1 MSFKSDGPK
10 TRPERVKP
18 PPGPTPTPPTWSTK
32 APSRRS
38 STSSTSSARSF
49 HSALSGRFSPTSETR
64 MVSASNE
71 LKAQANTLFARADYV
86 SAISTYDRAMA
97 ELPRYLDYEM
107 AVLRSNIAACHLKLE
122 QWKDAVEAC
131 EAGLEGLEREMPT
144 KRKTKTKSTTTSKSR
159 SKTKKENP
167 KERGGPGNNVGGK
180 VNSDTE
186 SESDEEA
193 ESELLDQQNKD
204 DKVVELPSSLDE
216 EDEAKTLAA
225 LSLSDARR
233 ADITRIRVKLLLRR
247 ARSRCKM
254 PEVSTFASL
263 ASPSAPPNLD
273 PTSSKTSS
281 GTSST
286 WSTLSAALEDYT
298 LLHATP
304 AYWAA
309 LPSSDRKTVQVA
321 LVDLPPRIEAAKQ
334 REVSE
339 MMGKLKD
346 LGNTVLKPFGLS
358 TDMFK
363 VSQGEGGGYSLSF
376 DGGGKGSSPED
387 SGGGRVN
394 RDD

>member
-1 MSFKSDGPK
+1 MSFKADGPK
-10 TRPERVKP
+10 TRPDRIKRP
-18 PPGPTPTPPTWSTK
+18 ADPTPTPTPPTWSTK

-38 STSSTSSARSF
+38 STASTSSTTSF
-49 HSALSGRFSPTSETR
+49 HSAVSGRFSPTSETR

-71 LKAQANTLFARADYV
+71 LKAQANALFARAEYV

-107 AVLRSNIAACHLKLE
+107 AVLQSNIAACHLKLE

-131 EAGLEGLEREMPT
+131 EAGLEGLERELPT
-144 KRKTKTKSTTTSKSR
+144 KTRKTKPKTKTKKDGNEKRT
-159 SKTKKENP
+159 NNN
-167 KERGGPGNNVGGK
+167 RGEK
-180 VNSDTE
+180 INSDTE
-186 SESDEEA
+186 SEA
-193 ESELLDQQNKD
+193 ESESGIDADLGSRQRHGDE
-204 DKVVELPSSLDE
+204 KVVELPSSLGE
-216 EDEAKTLAA
+216 EDVAKTLAA

-247 ARSRCKM
+247 ARSRSGM
-254 PEVSTFASL
+254 PAVSTFASSGGSND
-263 ASPSAPPNLD
+263 APSHSD
-273 PTSSKTSS
+273 PISSKASN

-298 LLHATP
+298 LLRDTP

-309 LPSSDRKTVQVA
+309 LPPSDRKTVQLA

-376 DGGGKGSSPED
+376 DGGGKG
-387 SGGGRVN
+387 
-394 RDD
+394 

>member
-1 MSFKSDGPK
+1 MSFKADGPK

-18 PPGPTPTPPTWSTK
+18 PADPTPTPPTWSTK
-32 APSRRS
+32 AASRRS
-38 STSSTSSARSF
+38 STSSISSTRSF
-49 HSALSGRFSPTSETR
+49 HSAVSGRFSPTSETR

-71 LKAQANTLFARADYV
+71 LKAQANALFARAEYV
-86 SAISTYDRAMA
+86 SAISTYDRALA

-107 AVLRSNIAACHLKLE
+107 AVLQSNVAACHVKLE

-131 EAGLEGLEREMPT
+131 EAGLGGLEREMPT
-144 KRKTKTKSTTTSKSR
+144 KTKKTKTEKTKTKT
-159 SKTKKENP
+159 KTGHQKRTK
-167 KERGGPGNNVGGK
+167 GDGK
-180 VNSDTE
+180 INSDTE
-186 SESDEEA
+186 SDSEGHSDWG
-193 ESELLDQQNKD
+193 QQNKGGT
-204 DKVVELPSSLDE
+204 VVELPSSLGE
-216 EDEAKTLAA
+216 EDVAKTLAA

-247 ARSRCKM
+247 ARSRSSM
-254 PEVSTFASL
+254 PAVSTFDSFG
-263 ASPSAPPNLD
+263 SPGGAPPNSSSD
-273 PTSSKTSS
+273 PTSSKTSN

-298 LLHATP
+298 LLRDTP

-309 LPSSDRKTVQVA
+309 LPPSDRKTVQLA
-321 LVDLPPRIEAAKQ
+321 LVNLPPRIEAAKQ

-376 DGGGKGSSPED
+376 EGGGKG
-387 SGGGRVN
+387 
-394 RDD
+394 

>member
-1 MSFKSDGPK
+1 
-10 TRPERVKP
+10 
-18 PPGPTPTPPTWSTK
+18 
-32 APSRRS
+32 
-38 STSSTSSARSF
+38 
-49 HSALSGRFSPTSETR
+49 

-71 LKAQANTLFARADYV
+71 LKAQANTLFARAEYV

-107 AVLRSNIAACHLKLE
+107 AVLQSNVAACHVKLE

-144 KRKTKTKSTTTSKSR
+144 KRKTKTKSKPTGKSR
-159 SKTKKENP
+159 SKTKGKP
-167 KERGGPGNNVGGK
+167 KEREGVGNNLGGK

-186 SESDEEA
+186 SESDVEA
-193 ESELLDQQNKD
+193 EPELLDQQNKD
-204 DKVVELPSSLDE
+204 DTVVELPKSLDE
-216 EDEAKTLAA
+216 EDMAKTLAA

-247 ARSRCKM
+247 ARSRSNM
-254 PEVSTFASL
+254 PEVSTFASF
-263 ASPSAPPNLD
+263 ASAGAGPNAD
-273 PTSSKTSS
+273 PASSKTSS

-309 LPSSDRKTVQVA
+309 LPPSDRKTVQIA

-363 VSQGEGGGYSLSF
+363 VSQGEGGGYSLNF
-376 DGGGKGSSPED
+376 DGGGKG
-387 SGGGRVN
+387 
-394 RDD
+394 